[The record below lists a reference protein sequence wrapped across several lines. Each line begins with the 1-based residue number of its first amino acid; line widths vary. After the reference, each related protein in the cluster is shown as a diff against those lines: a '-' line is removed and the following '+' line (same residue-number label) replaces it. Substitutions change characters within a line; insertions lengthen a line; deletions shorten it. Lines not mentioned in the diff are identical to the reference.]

1 MQNLLISYIARLSI
15 CYTCKRQAGDK
26 PIDVGLIGATSYI
39 LNLTEI
45 FLDPN
50 GAYHGMSLGSYKSF
64 KTGRCLAT

>member
-26 PIDVGLIGATSYI
+26 PIGVIGATTYI

-50 GAYHGMSLGSYKSF
+50 GAYGMSLGSYKSF
-64 KTGRCLAT
+64 ETGRCLAT